1 MNNEPNAFDAAF
13 AAAMIGHRMPNCQMN
28 MMTRAALAG
37 CAISELEA
45 EGMIPEG
52 YYEPLLDRIAL
63 LIRERDW
70 PGAGVQVSKRVRI
83 VLAGMGG
90 SHD

>member
-1 MNNEPNAFDAAF
+1 MKSQPNAYDAAF
-13 AAAMIGHRMPNCQMN
+13 AAAMIGHRMPDARIET
-28 MMTRAALAG
+28 MTRAALAG

-52 YYEPLLDRIAL
+52 YYEPLLDRIAW

-70 PGAGVQVSKRVRI
+70 PGAGVHVSKGARI

-90 SHD
+90 AHV